1 MFILVRSKK
10 VNDMNAPSQ
19 SAKDC
24 FLLKPLTLEHIP
36 TITQW
41 YERIDDLILFDRRIP
56 LPISASAMEAT
67 FRESILAPEPR
78 TSHWFVICDVD
89 DSIAGLAGL
98 QEINYIHGDAV
109 LAIMVAE
116 SYRRSGLGVR
126 TCALLLD
133 IGFHQLRLTRVSSS
147 VSAENVASQRMT
159 EKVGFQ
165 EEGRIRGGSF
175 ANGRHSDALV
185 IGILSEEWENRR
197 TTLMTELNSDTCVK
211 LGDGSSGRWSWPQM
225 KDSRTLVASAD

>member
-1 MFILVRSKK
+1 
-10 VNDMNAPSQ
+10 MNASSQ

-24 FLLKPLTLEHIP
+24 FLLKPLSLEHIP

-56 LPISASAMEAT
+56 LPISSSAMEAT
-67 FRESILAPEPR
+67 FRESILASEPR

-89 DSIAGLAGL
+89 DAIAGLAGL

-109 LAIMVAE
+109 LAIIIAE

-147 VSAENVASQRMT
+147 VSAENVASQGMT
-159 EKVGFQ
+159 EMLGFQ
-165 EEGRIRGGSF
+165 KEGRIRDGSF

-185 IGILSEEWENRR
+185 IGILSKEWEKRR
-197 TTLMTELNSDTCVK
+197 ITLMTELNPDTCVK
-211 LGDGSSGRWSWPQM
+211 LGDGSSDRWSWPQM
-225 KDSRTLVASAD
+225 KDSQTSITSAD